1 MSRLSRN
8 LKRVKEYERLL
19 GRQEKLI
26 EHGEFE
32 RLFRVLDKKAKVL
45 SEIRVLHNGAAP
57 ASGEAGSEDA
67 QKDSDSTNELQALFT
82 TKITELANREKASLK
97 KALIGRAELAEQLQ
111 IIYHGKKLLRGYK
124 PGRSDG
130 KARFKDIKT

>member
-19 GRQEKLI
+19 GRQEKLF
-26 EHGEFE
+26 EDGEFE
-32 RLFRVLDKKAKVL
+32 RLFRVLDKKSKVL
-45 SEIRVLHNGAAP
+45 SEIRVLHNGAAQ
-57 ASGEAGSEDA
+57 AKREAGNGSVQIDG
-67 QKDSDSTNELQALFT
+67 DSTNELLTLFN
-82 TKITELANREKASLK
+82 TKIRELASREKAGLK

-124 PGRSDG
+124 PGPSDG